1 MLYVDFQTDKIIIN
15 YNVNVTNDALYL
27 TIELNSIQTKNQVIR
42 L

>member
-1 MLYVDFQTDKIIIN
+1 VLYVDFQTDKIIIN
-15 YNVNVTNDALYL
+15 YNVNVTNDALYS